1 MSELTRDTL
10 FIFNPYANEGSAGK
24 LWEKCLKKYPELPPK
39 PIDITT
45 CDLKQLIAQK
55 KPAFLVIAGGD
66 GTINSVCQKIQSIA
80 HKPILGVLPFGFGN
94 ALAYCLGVDT
104 IEKSIEVL
112 RLRKDTITI
121 DAMKTNVPEAP
132 LGLFN
137 IGIGFDA
144 RIVHNRMNDRYI
156 GFRSY
161 IISAIKSLLFHP
173 KKEITI
179 LIDHSVKVHAL
190 TSSLVI
196 AKCPIIGRNFLI
208 SPEAK
213 LNDGLLDCTIFSTHY
228 TYITNLRLKGF
239 KHPLYSKEQKIYFKA
254 KHIQIEGEPFIQIDG
269 DPYIHKGDVMIEIM
283 PKQFTFLTNTKTNLD
298 DFDLT

>member
-1 MSELTRDTL
+1 MSDLTQNTL
-10 FIFNPYANEGSAGK
+10 FLLNPYSNEGNAIK
-24 LWEKCLKKYPELPPK
+24 LWEKCAKKYPELPK
-39 PIDITT
+39 EPIDLTT
-45 CDLKQLIAQK
+45 CDLLSLIAQK
-55 KPAFLVIAGGD
+55 KPTLLAIAGGD
-66 GTINSVCQKIQSIA
+66 GTINAVCRKIQTLKN
-80 HKPILGVLPFGFGN
+80 KPTICVLPFGFGN
-94 ALAYCLGVDT
+94 AIAYCLGVDT

-112 RLRKDTITI
+112 RLKKDTITI
-121 DAMKTNVPEAP
+121 DAMKTNLPQAP

-137 IGIGFDA
+137 IGMGFDA
-144 RIVHNRMNDRYI
+144 KIVHNRMNDRYI

-161 IISAIKSLLFHP
+161 IISTIKSLIFHH

-179 LIDHSVKVHAL
+179 VIDHSVKVHAL

-213 LNDGLLDCTIFSTHY
+213 LNDGLLDCTLFSTHF
-228 TYITNLRLKGF
+228 TYLTNLRLKGF

-254 KHIQIEGEPFIQIDG
+254 KHIQVEGEPFIQIDG
-269 DPYIHKGDVMIEIM
+269 DPYIHKGDVLIEIM